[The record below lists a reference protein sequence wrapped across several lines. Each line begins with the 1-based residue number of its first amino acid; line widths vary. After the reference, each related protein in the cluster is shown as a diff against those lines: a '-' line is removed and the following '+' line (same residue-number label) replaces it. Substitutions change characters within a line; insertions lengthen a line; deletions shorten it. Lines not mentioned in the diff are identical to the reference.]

1 MNLNQITIPS
11 KNVPRAIEF
20 YVKLGLKLIVHT
32 HDRYARFEMPEGDAT
47 FSIHEVDELPK
58 ANGVMVYFE
67 VEDVY
72 KTVTELKAK
81 GFKFDTDVEEQ
92 SWLWTEVRLRDPDG
106 NQLIIFS
113 AGKNRKYPPWRKE
126 GV

>member
-20 YVKLGLKLIVHT
+20 YEKLGLKLIVHT

-58 ANGVMVYFE
+58 VNGVMVYFE
-67 VEDVY
+67 VENVY
-72 KTVTELKAK
+72 KTVAELKAK

-92 SWLWTEVRLRDPDG
+92 SWLWTEVRLRDPDR

-126 GV
+126 GL

>member
-20 YVKLGLKLIVHT
+20 YEKLGLKLIVHT

-58 ANGVMVYFE
+58 VNGVMVYFE

-72 KTVTELKAK
+72 KTVIELKAK

-92 SWLWTEVRLRDPDG
+92 PWLWTEARLRDPDR

-126 GV
+126 GL

>member
-20 YVKLGLKLIVHT
+20 YEKLGLILIVHT
-32 HDRYARFEMPEGDAT
+32 HDRYARFEMPEGDVT

-58 ANGVMVYFE
+58 TNGVMVYFE

>member
-20 YVKLGLKLIVHT
+20 YEKLGLKLIVHT
-32 HDRYARFEMPEGDAT
+32 HDRYARFELPDGDAT
-47 FSIHEVDELPK
+47 FSIHEVDELPTT
-58 ANGVMVYFE
+58 NGVIVYFE
-67 VEDVY
+67 VDDVN
-72 KTVTELKAK
+72 KTVTELRAK
-81 GFKFDTDVEEQ
+81 GFEFDTNVQEQ

-106 NQLIIFS
+106 NQLIIFN
-113 AGKNRKYPPWRKE
+113 AGKNRKYPPWRKL